1 MKWIKNKLKMVH
13 IFVIMM
19 AAMEIAVAESIS
31 VLFYFMV
38 FLKVDSITS
47 FLIASSMTIFTSM
60 TLGTYLSRN
69 FMMRMLK
76 PVFDINKASKDVIN
90 GNYAVRLS
98 EDNYS
103 VEINEITRNFNT
115 MLRELSN
122 TEILRNDFV
131 SNVSHEFKTPLAAI
145 EGYVTLLQED
155 LPEEERQDYI
165 EKILNNTER
174 LSKLTKNILALSR
187 YNNQEFVQKKE
198 NFSLDEQLRQII
210 VNFSGRWEENNLDLD
225 LQLEEVNF
233 YGDKYLL
240 YQVFSNLI
248 DNAIK
253 FSNENGILRVRCRR
267 VDNQVVIS
275 VGDTGIGMD
284 EDTKKHIFDKFYQG
298 DSSRAV
304 IGNGLGLALV
314 KRIVDICGGT
324 IEVES
329 VIGKGT
335 TFSIFLTDDN

>member
-1 MKWIKNKLKMVH
+1 MKWVKNKLKMVH

-31 VLFYFMV
+31 MLFYIMV
-38 FLKVDSITS
+38 FLKVDSTTS

-69 FMMRMLK
+69 FLMRMLK

-90 GNYAVRLS
+90 GDYTVRLS

-103 VEINEITRNFNT
+103 VEINEITTNFNT
-115 MLRELSN
+115 MLKELSN

-145 EGYVTLLQED
+145 EGYVTLLQEV
-155 LPEEERQDYI
+155 LLEEERQDYI

-198 NFSLDEQLRQII
+198 NFSLDEQLRQVV
-210 VNFSGRWEENNLDLD
+210 VNFSGRWEKNNLDLD
-225 LQLEEVNF
+225 IQLEEINF

-240 YQVFSNLI
+240 YQVWSNLI

-253 FSNENGILRVRCRR
+253 FSNKNGILRVKCRR
-267 VDNQVVIS
+267 VENQIVVSI
-275 VGDTGIGMD
+275 GDTGIGMN

-324 IEVES
+324 IDVES
-329 VIGKGT
+329 DLRKGT
-335 TFSIFLTDDN
+335 TFSVVLK

>member
-1 MKWIKNKLKMVH
+1 MKWVKNKLKMVH

-31 VLFYFMV
+31 MLFYIMV
-38 FLKVDSITS
+38 FLKVDSTTS

-69 FMMRMLK
+69 FLMRMLK

-90 GNYAVRLS
+90 GDYTVRLS

-103 VEINEITRNFNT
+103 VEINEITTNFNT
-115 MLRELSN
+115 MLKELSN

-155 LPEEERQDYI
+155 LLEEERQDYI

-187 YNNQEFVQKKE
+187 YNNQEFVLKKE
-198 NFSLDEQLRQII
+198 NFSLDEQLRQVV

-225 LQLEEVNF
+225 IQLEEINF

-240 YQVFSNLI
+240 YQVWSNLI

-253 FSNENGILRVRCRR
+253 FSNKNGILRVKCRR
-267 VDNQVVIS
+267 VENQIVVSI
-275 VGDTGIGMD
+275 GDTGIGMN

-324 IEVES
+324 IDVES
-329 VIGKGT
+329 DLRKGT
-335 TFSIFLTDDN
+335 TFSVVLK

>member
-1 MKWIKNKLKMVH
+1 MKWVKNKLKMVH

-31 VLFYFMV
+31 MLFYIMV
-38 FLKVDSITS
+38 FLKVDSTTS

-69 FMMRMLK
+69 FLMRMLK

-90 GNYAVRLS
+90 GDYTVRLS

-103 VEINEITRNFNT
+103 VEINEITTNFNT
-115 MLRELSN
+115 MLKELSN

-155 LPEEERQDYI
+155 LLEEERQDYI

-198 NFSLDEQLRQII
+198 NFSLDEQLRQVV

-225 LQLEEVNF
+225 IQLEEINF

-240 YQVFSNLI
+240 YQVWSNLI

-253 FSNENGILRVRCRR
+253 FSNKNGILRVKCRR
-267 VDNQVVIS
+267 VENQIVVSI
-275 VGDTGIGMD
+275 GDTGIGMN

-324 IEVES
+324 IDVES
-329 VIGKGT
+329 DLRKGT
-335 TFSIFLTDDN
+335 TFSVVLK